1 MSEVMEL
8 RASLELKGVHRDAI
22 QVGAILLH
30 FHEVS
35 RSKVQSWYA
44 IGAVLKNR
52 ERERPLTFCCFWF
65 QAVSLYNSL
74 YCICLNLGVE
84 RRYDAY
90 IIWLMK
96 AGKPVGEFGRSN
108 QILTSC
114 RSESMEIK
122 GSTSSLEVVARGLEC
137 ISMHHTWRFFNAS
150 CRMPATRSRKRWWRI
165 GILTFDNLKGK
176 FAVQLLQ
183 TVRDSQ
189 SAFGFW
195 REQRWWL
202 CNFPEWNIVLTAAC
216 VLWGAPSQTKW
227 RQEGKHS
234 VVKSLL
240 QVDPE
245 TEASTK

>member
-1 MSEVMEL
+1 MHIV
-8 RASLELKGVHRDAI
+8 
-22 QVGAILLH
+22 
-30 FHEVS
+30 
-35 RSKVQSWYA
+35 
-44 IGAVLKNR
+44 
-52 ERERPLTFCCFWF
+52 
-65 QAVSLYNSL
+65 
-74 YCICLNLGVE
+74 
-84 RRYDAY
+84 
-90 IIWLMK
+90 WLMK
-96 AGKPVGEFGRSN
+96 AGKPAGEFGRSN

-122 GSTSSLEVVARGLEC
+122 GSISSLEVVARGLEC
-137 ISMHHTWRFFNAS
+137 ISMHHIWIFFNAS

-165 GILTFDNLKGK
+165 GILTFDIP
-176 FAVQLLQ
+176 Q
-183 TVRDSQ
+183 TIRDSQ